1 MRQLRTNRGLLKY
14 ILLGIIT
21 LGIYP
26 LVAMYHISEEINIV
40 AAKDGKKTMNFL
52 LLAFIFTPITF
63 GIADLV
69 WFHRIC
75 KRMGAEIDRRGIS
88 YGFGAGTFWGWNILG
103 ALIGIGPL
111 VFIHK
116 FFKAMNLLNESYNKE
131 ISAPA
136 TEA

>member
-52 LLAFIFTPITF
+52 LLAFIFTPITL